1 MRQIT
6 IADWMLWPR
15 RTRSVCHIAIT
26 DRLCHQTYYKKI
38 ISRTAL
44 HEVLR
49 TIFGTITRHFSQKFA
64 AALGRREHNFFN
76 IFLTLLYKFIEIYLK
91 YKMKQQYSLDIFIYL
106 TLIYKFIET
115 NLNLFLTF
123 QLNTLIT
130 PNV

>member
-1 MRQIT
+1 MTKPT
-6 IADWMLWPR
+6 I
-15 RTRSVCHIAIT
+15 
-26 DRLCHQTYYKKI
+26 KKI
-38 ISRTAL
+38 VSRTTLRGVL
-44 HEVLR
+44 H
-49 TIFGTITRHFSQKFA
+49 TIFGTIFRHFSRKFA
-64 AALGRREHNFFN
+64 AALGRKEHNLFN
-76 IFLTLLYKFIEIYLK
+76 VFLTLLYKFIEIYLK